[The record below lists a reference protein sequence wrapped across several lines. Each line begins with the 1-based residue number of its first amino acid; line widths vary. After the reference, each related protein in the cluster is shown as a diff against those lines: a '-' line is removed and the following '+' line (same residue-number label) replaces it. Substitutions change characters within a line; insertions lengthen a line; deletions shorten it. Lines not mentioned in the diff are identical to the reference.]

1 MEFCKKCGS
10 SRTIIDSKKEIITC
24 QKCGYIQKIEGDLY
38 KKKVNPKNNSQ
49 MVVLSKEYLE
59 NKYKTTH
66 KCPHCGNNE
75 AYARHI
81 PPRWGDE
88 DQLTIY
94 TCTKCG
100 KSDREGFSY

>member
-1 MEFCKKCGS
+1 ML
-10 SRTIIDSKKEIITC
+10 IDPKKETITC
-24 QKCGYIQKIEGDLY
+24 QKCGNIEKIEGNLY
-38 KKKVNPKNNSQ
+38 MRKVNLKNVDK
-49 MVVLSKEYLE
+49 MVILSKEYAD
-59 NKYKTTH
+59 NKYKTEH

-75 AYARHI
+75 AYVRNI

-94 TCTKCG
+94 TCVKCG